1 MEVVA
6 NLASANITTQ
16 APPSTFTPME
26 VEPGLPE
33 CLESLSDQ
41 LTLTDLWATLSNCLK
56 ELADTPDHH
65 AVLVCV

>member
-16 APPSTFTPME
+16 APPSTSTPME
-26 VEPGLPE
+26 VEPELPE

-56 ELADTPDHH
+56 ELA
-65 AVLVCV
+65 VLVCV